1 VSLMRPPT
9 SSPTR
14 HKPRRKTHG
23 TGVLSLVVLLY
34 ALTAN
39 AMADTPLNAPQDA
52 TLVTDARR
60 CGTLADIG
68 QRLAC
73 YDRLFRTEQV
83 VDLSGTKSSQTDEA
97 LFGYRGKIAQ
107 EARDEQAK
115 ALASNLAELNARVD
129 ALDYLANGT
138 FRVSLDNGQQWQQL
152 ASGVTLRLKVGENV
166 VIKPGALGSFTL
178 VASSGRAAKVRRV
191 R

>member
-1 VSLMRPPT
+1 MNLMQPT
-9 SSPTR
+9 YR
-14 HKPRRKTHG
+14 NAR
-23 TGVLSLVVLLY
+23 VLSVAALLC
-34 ALTAN
+34 AAAVTA
-39 AMADTPLNAPQDA
+39 AADTSPNAPQDA
-52 TLVTDARR
+52 SLVTDARR
-60 CGTLADIG
+60 CASLGETG

-83 VDLSGTKSSQTDEA
+83 VDVPKTDEA

-115 ALASNLAELNARVD
+115 ALASNLTELTARVD
-129 ALDYLANGT
+129 AVDYLGNGT

-152 ASGVTLRLKVGENV
+152 ASGVTLRLKVGESV
-166 VIKPGALGSFTL
+166 SIKPGALGSFTL
-178 VASSGRAAKVRRV
+178 VAASGRAAKVRRV

>member
-1 VSLMRPPT
+1 MRLIWILALAAQPLAAQPLAAQPLAAQPGPPAAA
-9 SSPTR
+9 PQEA
-14 HKPRRKTHG
+14 
-23 TGVLSLVVLLY
+23 SLVS
-34 ALTAN
+34 
-39 AMADTPLNAPQDA
+39 
-52 TLVTDARR
+52 DARR
-60 CGTLADIG
+60 CSTLADVG

-73 YDRLFRTEQV
+73 YDRLFRIEQV
-83 VDLSGTKSSQTDEA
+83 GTAAKVDVPKTNEA

-115 ALASNLAELNARVD
+115 ALASNLAELNARIDGV
-129 ALDYLANGT
+129 DYLANGT

-152 ASGVTLRLKVGENV
+152 ASGVTLRLKSGENV

-178 VASSGRAAKVRRV
+178 VAASGRVAKVRRV

>member
-1 VSLMRPPT
+1 LTVNLMQPT
-9 SSPTR
+9 NR
-14 HKPRRKTHG
+14 NAR
-23 TGVLSLVVLLY
+23 VLSVAALLC
-34 ALTAN
+34 AAAVTAV
-39 AMADTPLNAPQDA
+39 ADTSPNAPQDPS
-52 TLVTDARR
+52 LVTDARR
-60 CGTLADIG
+60 CGSLADTG

-73 YDRLFRTEQV
+73 YDRLFRIEQV
-83 VDLSGTKSSQTDEA
+83 GTASKSDVPKTDEA

-115 ALASNLAELNARVD
+115 ALASNLTELTARVD
-129 ALDYLANGT
+129 AVDYLGNGT

-152 ASGVTLRLKVGENV
+152 ASGVTLRLKSGESV

-178 VASSGRAAKVRRV
+178 VAASGRAAKVRRV

>member
-1 VSLMRPPT
+1 LGDLIVRLIWILALAAQPLAVQPLAAQPGPP
-9 SSPTR
+9 
-14 HKPRRKTHG
+14 
-23 TGVLSLVVLLY
+23 
-34 ALTAN
+34 
-39 AMADTPLNAPQDA
+39 ADVPQDA
-52 TLVTDARR
+52 GLVSDARR
-60 CGTLADIG
+60 CSTLADIG

-73 YDRLFRTEQV
+73 YDRLFRIEQV
-83 VDLSGTKSSQTDEA
+83 GTGVKVDVPKTNEA

-115 ALASNLAELNARVD
+115 ALASNLAELTARIEGV
-129 ALDYLANGT
+129 DYLANGT

-152 ASGVTLRLKVGENV
+152 ASGVSLRLKSGENV

-178 VASSGRAAKVRRV
+178 VAASGRVAKVRRV